1 MSEKSPREVLDE
13 WRALLDSAI
22 ASAASVAG
30 RSELPREILR
40 AMQHQAELLQELLE
54 REQGLQRSLAAT
66 LLTPLDALF
75 DLLEESGA
83 TVRRQAEALESAG
96 RALQDAAGLMRGQAE
111 ILERAL
117 GTLRQPADLARSAAG
132 LGRRARRGPAA
143 GSGKSAKSK
152 GGPGGPPGSPKGT

>member
-1 MSEKSPREVLDE
+1 MSDKSPREVLDE
-13 WRALLDSAI
+13 WRTLLDSAI

-30 RSELPREILR
+30 RSELPREILG
-40 AMQHQAELLQELLE
+40 AMQHQAELVQALLE
-54 REQGLQRSLAAT
+54 REQSIQRSLASA
-66 LLTPLDALF
+66 LLTPVDAVF

-96 RALQDAAGLMRGQAE
+96 RALQEAAGLMRSQAE

-132 LGRRARRGPAA
+132 LRSRARSEKTPKR
-143 GSGKSAKSK
+143 AKSTK
-152 GGPGGPPGSPKGT
+152 AKARDD